1 MKYARKEL
9 TKFGATLRADKPEFQ
24 IFVMPQGGEYI
35 VNKRTTLPQV
45 REVVETTRR
54 LANPLAG
61 FTPIAA
67 DRYESPKK
75 ATKHFTDRFDL
86 MAEQEQLTREEIGLA
101 LTRPSQ
107 VYRSGRRLAFE
118 RGRVIVICQERGGEL
133 VLITP
138 LWASEDLWARNPRP
152 GKEQ

>member
-9 TKFGATLRADKPEFQ
+9 PKFGATLRADRPMFQ
-24 IFVMPQGGEYI
+24 IWVMPQGGEYI
-35 VNKRTTLPQV
+35 VNKKTTMPQI

-54 LANPLAG
+54 LANPLSG

-67 DRYESPKK
+67 TRYESPKK

-86 MAEQEQLTREEIGLA
+86 MAEQEQLTREEVGLA

-118 RGRVIVICQERGGEL
+118 RGRVIIICQERGGEL